1 MAWNIYPKVLKEHTY
16 YYAQRS
22 FREQQP
28 PAKDGK
34 RGKSKVRT
42 QTVYLGTAESIVI
55 RFKGSR
61 TPIEARHRD
70 FGFVAAIYQSAVETG
85 LVDLL
90 KTHIPGERFGVPRW
104 LYFLLPIINRLQAAT
119 SKEQMGKWAKGTVLP
134 DLLGFDPARLNSK
147 SFWYATDDVI
157 SERELRERRKAHPEL
172 EDELFAGLDD
182 TLFARIEEELVDRLR
197 EQYGLFAD
205 TLLYDTTNFF
215 TYIEAPVRAKLAN
228 TGHNKDA
235 HHHLRQVGL
244 ALCVDKEW
252 GIPLFYRVYRGN
264 AQDAKTFAGVVEELV
279 GAVTAGFERV
289 DELILVLDKGNNSK
303 TNFQALQQGGLRWI
317 GSLVPSQ
324 YKDLLALPLS
334 EYEGTWTDCRY
345 HRLVC
350 TVMDIEC
357 TLVMTHNAGLARKQQ
372 HSLDNGIEKLK
383 EQIRR
388 KWAEYKKTPATVPA
402 GVESMRKK
410 SRYANF
416 VHIECGAAAPVFPVT
431 KEIEERLDQQRN
443 RFGKNLLFAN
453 GPDADAP
460 WIIEQYRGKDR
471 IEDGFKLLKHPEL
484 IRWRP
489 CRHWTDTKIRAFG
502 FCCVMA
508 MILMRVMERK
518 TALAGLPM
526 SPALLKEELTDLKEV
541 VMFYEDR
548 HAETQITRR
557 STVQQRLWETFDLT
571 SIEKQLTR
579 QEPKR

>member
-1 MAWNIYPKVLKEHTY
+1 MPWNIYPKTLKGHTY

-22 FREQQP
+22 YREQQP
-28 PAKDGK
+28 LAKDG
-34 RGKSKVRT
+34 RRAKSKVRT
-42 QTVYLGTAESIVI
+42 ETVYLGSAESIVE

-61 TPIEARHRD
+61 APVEARHRD
-70 FGFVAAIYQSAVETG
+70 FGFVAAICQTAVETG
-85 LVDLL
+85 LADLL
-90 KTHIPGERFGVPRW
+90 RTHIPGERFGVPRW
-104 LYFLLPIINRLQAAT
+104 LYFMLPIVNRLQSAT
-119 SKEQMGKWAKGTVLP
+119 SKEQMGKWARGTVLP
-134 DLLGFDPARLNSK
+134 ELLGFDPARLGSK

-157 SERELRERRKAHPEL
+157 SERELRERRREHPEL
-172 EDELFAGLDD
+172 AEDLFVGLDD
-182 TLFARIEEELVDRLR
+182 AVFARVEEELVVRLR

-215 TYIEAPVRAKLAN
+215 TYIEAPVRARLAN
-228 TGHNKDA
+228 TGHSKDA
-235 HHHLRQVGL
+235 RHHLRQVGL

-264 AQDAKTFAGVVEELV
+264 AQDARTFAGVVEELV
-279 GAVTAGFERV
+279 RAAAAGFAHV
-289 DELILVLDKGNNSK
+289 DELVLVLDKGNNSK
-303 TNFQALQQGGLRWI
+303 ANFQALQGRLRWI

-334 EYEGTWTDCRY
+334 DYGGTWADCRY
-345 HRLVC
+345 HRLVRN
-350 TVMDIEC
+350 VMDIEC
-357 TLVMTHNAGLARKQQ
+357 TLVLTYNAALARKQQ

-388 KWAEYKKTPATVPA
+388 KWAEYKKPPAAVPA
-402 GVESMRKK
+402 GVESLRKQ
-410 SRYANF
+410 SRYGNCI
-416 VHIECGAAAPVFPVT
+416 HIECGAGEPAFPVT
-431 KEIEERLDQQRN
+431 EEIAERLAQQRK

-453 GPDADAP
+453 GPDAQAP
-460 WIIEQYRGKDR
+460 WIIEHYRGKDR
-471 IEDGFKLLKHPEL
+471 IEDGFKLLKDPGL

-508 MILMRVMERK
+508 MMLMRAMERK

-526 SPALLKEELTDLKEV
+526 SPALIKEELADLKEV

-557 STVQQRLWETFDLT
+557 STVQQRLWDIFGLSAAEN
-571 SIEKQLTR
+571 QLTR
-579 QEPKR
+579 QKPAP